1 LLCCDSDGNRVTE
14 AELVNLDE
22 ICTTSQGDHVLSVS
36 TMSSMI
42 LVVTKQQFE
51 NAATLATLPSQAWT
65 VTIHELSETL
75 QTMYEMTNADIQLVN
90 RDVNYHRAFEVH
102 WLKRGFL
109 WGDSDNDNSQKPA
122 HDHSME

>member
-1 LLCCDSDGNRVTE
+1 MLCCDSDGNRVTDE
-14 AELVNLDE
+14 AELVDLDE

-42 LVVTKQQFE
+42 LVITKQQFE
-51 NAATLATLPSQAWT
+51 NAAKPPGQAWA
-65 VTIHELSETL
+65 VTIPELSKTL

-90 RDVNYHRAFEVH
+90 RDINYHRAFEVH